1 MVCVQQSWK
10 NMTSVLCTL
19 GPAYN
24 QQKDSIEIARCTWLL
39 VLTDI
44 VKTTPGVFQFYF
56 IYVRVKVIAKAT
68 SLQMGS

>member
-10 NMTSVLCTL
+10 NMTRVLCTL

-39 VLTDI
+39 VLAKL
-44 VKTTPGVFQFYF
+44 VKTIAGVFNFYLRF
-56 IYVRVKVIAKAT
+56 IYVRVKAT